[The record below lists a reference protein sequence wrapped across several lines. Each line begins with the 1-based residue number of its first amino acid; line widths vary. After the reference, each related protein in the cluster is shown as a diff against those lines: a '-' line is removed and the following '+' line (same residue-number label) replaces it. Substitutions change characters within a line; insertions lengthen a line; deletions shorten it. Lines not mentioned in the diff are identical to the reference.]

1 MVSIKEPVVYF
12 HGVPGGPGELEALGG
27 GARWCNAKDYVP
39 NRQAMNKGISLSQHF
54 DMLANTISI
63 RFEKSPVRF
72 VGFSLG
78 AYVALEVASRM
89 GSTVRHISLVSAA
102 APLFSG
108 DFLPDMA
115 GRAVFRS
122 ARHAPLLFAAI
133 TSAQSLA
140 LRFAPGRLFDAL
152 FGNARGMDCK
162 LAAQPQFRAK
172 IIETLNECLHDDTSN
187 YRREL
192 AGYVRDWSAIL
203 PSISQPVEL
212 WHGTLDNWAPP
223 SMSEAL
229 AHALPNV
236 SALNMLEGL
245 SHYSTLQTFFERD
258 LHHIRVK

>member
-1 MVSIKEPVVYF
+1 MTVNAPFVYF
-12 HGVPGGPGELEALGG
+12 HGVPGGPGELEALSS
-27 GARWCNAKDYVP
+27 GAHWFNPKDYAP
-39 NRQAMNKGISLSQHF
+39 NRQTMNKGISLPQHF
-54 DMLANTISI
+54 DMLANAIRT

-89 GSTVRHISLVSAA
+89 GSAVGHISLVSAA
-102 APLFSG
+102 APLSLG

-122 ARHAPLLFAAI
+122 ARHAPLLFAAM

-140 LRFAPGRLFDAL
+140 LRVAPGRLFDVL
-152 FGNARGMDCK
+152 FGNAQGMDGK

-187 YRREL
+187 YRREI
-192 AGYVRDWSAIL
+192 AGYVRDWSGIL
-203 PSISQPVEL
+203 PLISQPVEL

-236 SALNMLEGL
+236 SALNMLDGL
-245 SHYSTLQTFFERD
+245 SHYSTLQTFFEQH
-258 LHHIRVK
+258 LHHTGVE